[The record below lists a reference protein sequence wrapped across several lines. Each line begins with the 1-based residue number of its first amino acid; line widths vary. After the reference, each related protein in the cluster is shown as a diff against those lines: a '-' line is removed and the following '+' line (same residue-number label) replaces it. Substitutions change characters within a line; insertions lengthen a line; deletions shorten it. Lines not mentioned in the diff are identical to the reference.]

1 MPAIHP
7 RLAAALVVGAIT
19 CAVAVA
25 DEPPGDWPVL
35 STIDFDADDLEDWT
49 FTDRGA
55 WRVVP
60 GGPSGPYL
68 EQFRASRYEPP
79 VRSPLNIALLPDLG
93 VTDLDLRLRV
103 RSTARDYDHRDLCL
117 FFGYQDPSHFYYAH
131 LGKRADPHAH
141 SIFLVNGEPRVS
153 IAEDRTD
160 GTPWTDDWHTVRI
173 VRRVEDGLIQ
183 VYYDDLEKPIMTA
196 HDKTFTHGRIGVGSF
211 DDTGQ
216 FDTIELR
223 GRRRADEAKSKPGR

>member
-1 MPAIHP
+1 MPPIRP
-7 RLAAALVVGAIT
+7 RLIMALVAGGVT
-19 CAVAVA
+19 CLAVAA
-25 DEPPGDWPVL
+25 EQPTSDGPAL
-35 STIDFDADDLEDWT
+35 ATNDFDTDDLKAWT
-49 FTDRGA
+49 FTDRDA

-68 EQFRASRYEPP
+68 EQFQASRYEPK
-79 VRSPLNIALLPDLG
+79 VRSPLNIALLPDLD
-93 VTDLDLRLRV
+93 VTDFDLRLRV

-141 SIFLVNGEPRVS
+141 GIFLVNGQPRVS
-153 IAEDRTD
+153 IAEDRTE
-160 GTPWTDDWHTVRI
+160 GTPWTNDWHTVRI

-183 VYYDDLEKPIMTA
+183 VYFDDLDKPIMTA
-196 HDKTFTHGRIGVGSF
+196 HDKTFPHGRIGVGSF

-216 FDTIELR
+216 FDAIQVS
-223 GRRRADEAKSKPGR
+223 GRSVDGAKSKPSP